1 VGVFV
6 DKSATIFPTSGV
18 IMALAIGTTAPDVTF
33 LGTDLKPVALS
44 SYKGKNVVLAFFP
57 AAFTGVCKAELCTIQ
72 GALSRLNAVNASVL
86 GVSADLPF
94 ANAAF
99 AEANGLTFPVVS
111 DWNLDAIRAFD
122 VELANFAGVEGLTRS
137 VRATFVIDATGVI
150 RYAEVTANP
159 GVEPNY
165 DALYAAV
172 EAL

>member
-1 VGVFV
+1 
-6 DKSATIFPTSGV
+6 
-18 IMALAIGTTAPDVTF
+18 
-33 LGTDLKPVALS
+33 
-44 SYKGKNVVLAFFP
+44 
-57 AAFTGVCKAELCTIQ
+57 
-72 GALSRLNAVNASVL
+72 
-86 GVSADLPF
+86 
-94 ANAAF
+94 
-99 AEANGLTFPVVS
+99 VVS

-137 VRATFVIDATGVI
+137 VRATFVIDASGVI

>member
-1 VGVFV
+1 
-6 DKSATIFPTSGV
+6 
-18 IMALAIGTTAPDVTF
+18 MALAIGTHAPDVT
-33 LGTDLKPVALS
+33 LLDTDLKPVSLS
-44 SYKGKNVVLAFFP
+44 SFRGKTVVLAFFP

-72 GALSRLNAVNASVL
+72 GALSRLNAVNAAVL

-99 AEANGLTFPVVS
+99 AAENGLTFPVLS
-111 DWNLDAIRAFD
+111 DWNLNAIRAFD
-122 VELANFAGVEGLTRS
+122 VELPNFAGVEGLSRS
-137 VRATFVIDATGVI
+137 VRATYIIDAEGVI

-159 GVEPNY
+159 GVEPDY